1 MRLVNLSA
9 GDEGRS
15 RNHSPRV
22 TMIWAL
28 MLPWVLAAVA
38 IPLIP
43 ALRTTLRENRRV
55 RMNATVANGE
65 QAQLRPARVR
75 SRS

>member
-1 MRLVNLSA
+1 
-9 GDEGRS
+9 
-15 RNHSPRV
+15 
-22 TMIWAL
+22 MIWAL